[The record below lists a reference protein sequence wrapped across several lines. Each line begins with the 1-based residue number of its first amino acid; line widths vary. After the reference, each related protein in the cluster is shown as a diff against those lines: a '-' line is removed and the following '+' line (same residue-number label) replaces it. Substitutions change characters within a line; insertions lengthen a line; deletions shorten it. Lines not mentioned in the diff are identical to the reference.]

1 MKTFR
6 CACEARIFFRNSS
19 CLSCSRDLG
28 FVPEHGLMSAIEPLR
43 GGTFKALAVGEKYRK
58 CKNFA
63 EEKVCN
69 WLVHERDAEELCRS
83 CRLTRVVP
91 DKGEPANLE
100 RWSRIEGAKRH
111 LLYTLIALGLPIEPR
126 DEERGSGLAFEFK
139 APAPDQPVSTGHA
152 DGVIT
157 LNLEEADPVAREEM
171 RVKMKERYRTLLG
184 HFRHEIGHY
193 YWQRLVEPDEA
204 LLARCRELFGDDRD
218 DYAEALKR
226 HYARDSGAAWQDEFI
241 TEYAS
246 AHPWE
251 DWAESWAHY
260 MHMIDTFET
269 AQHFGLTHA
278 EERVSLSGG
287 RAPFEVVLGNWME
300 LTLALNQLNRSMGL
314 ADPYPFAIGVK
325 AGEKLAFVH
334 DVIASA
340 AEKRGSLERLDVD
353 RHAQA
358 V

>member
-1 MKTFR
+1 MKTFD
-6 CACEARIFFRNSS
+6 CACGARIFFRNSR
-19 CLSCSRDLG
+19 CLTCSRELG
-28 FVPEHGLMSAIEPLR
+28 FLPEHGVMSALEPLEGALFR
-43 GGTFKALAVGEKYRK
+43 ALAVSETYRK

-69 WLVHERDAEELCRS
+69 WLVHEADAADLCVS

-91 DKGEPANLE
+91 DKTDAKNREG
-100 RWSRIEGAKRH
+100 WSRIEGAKRH
-111 LLYTLIALGLPIEPR
+111 LLYTLLALRLPVEPR
-126 DEERGSGLAFEFK
+126 DAGDTSGLAFEFK
-139 APAPDQPVSTGHA
+139 VPAPDHPVLTGHA
-152 DGVIT
+152 NGVIT

-193 YWQRLVEPDEA
+193 YWQRLVEPDPA
-204 LLARCRELFGDDRD
+204 TLTRFRDLFGDDRD

-226 HYARDSGAAWQDEFI
+226 HYATKADAGWQDDFI
-241 TEYAS
+241 SEYAR

-260 MHMIDTFET
+260 MHMVDTFET

-278 EERVSLSGG
+278 EERVSLTGG
-287 RAPFEVVLGNWME
+287 EAPFEIVLRNWME
-300 LTLALNQLNRSMGL
+300 LTVALNQLNRSMGL

-325 AGEKLAFVH
+325 PGEKLAFVH
-334 DVIASA
+334 DLIARTARPASA
-340 AEKRGSLERLDVD
+340 ERLDVD
-353 RHAQA
+353 RNAEA